1 MMQRRRLIFLLLPVM
16 ALWGACSG
24 KTGKSSD
31 NTYANK
37 EIIFADA
44 GWDSIKLNNAVV
56 GLIAETAFAYKGYRE
71 LSAGTVLLHEG
82 LINGEVDVHMEIW
95 VDNLSFYPVDL
106 AAGKFQEL
114 GLNFDDNSQGIYV
127 PRYVIEGDPE
137 RGITASA
144 PGLRTVQDLSRY
156 PRVFF
161 DEEKPGRGR
170 IYGAIPG
177 WKADEI
183 LYNKYLYYQLD
194 QQYEYFR
201 PGSEAAMNAAISA
214 AYEKGLPIAAYY
226 WEPTW
231 LLGKY
236 DFVLLEDKPYVN
248 DADLVAGKTAYSST
262 RVTIAV
268 SNNFAEANADFC
280 GFLRSYRTGSALL
293 SEALAYMQETG
304 ADHRE
309 TARWLLKKHDK
320 LLETWLTPA
329 LADLVR
335 SAL

>member
-1 MMQRRRLIFLLLPVM
+1 MTWRGRLIFLIVPAM
-16 ALWGACSG
+16 TALGACSG
-24 KTGKSSD
+24 SAEKSSGSH
-31 NTYANK
+31 ANK
-37 EIIFADA
+37 EIVFADA
-44 GWDSIKLNNAVV
+44 GWDSIKLNNAIA

-71 LSAGTVLLHEG
+71 LSAGSVLLHQG
-82 LINGEVDVHMEIW
+82 LINGEVDVHMENW
-95 VDNLSFYPVDL
+95 VDNLSFYPADL

-114 GLNFDDNSQGIYV
+114 GINFDDNSQGIYV
-127 PRYVIEGDPE
+127 PRYVIEGDPA
-137 RGITASA
+137 RGIKASA
-144 PGLRTVQDLSRY
+144 PDLRAVKDLYRY
-156 PRVFF
+156 SPVFP
-161 DEEKPGRGR
+161 DEEKVGRSR

-194 QQYEYFR
+194 RNYEYFR

-236 DFVLLEDKPYVN
+236 DFVLLEDEPYVN

-262 RVTIAV
+262 KVTVTV
-268 SNNFAEANADFC
+268 SNDFAGDNVDFC

-293 SEALAYMQETG
+293 SEALAYMQEAG
-304 ADHRE
+304 ADHRQA
-309 TARWLLKKHDK
+309 ARWLLKKHDG
-320 LLETWLTPA
+320 LLETWLAPA
-329 LADLVR
+329 RAELVR
-335 SAL
+335 AAL

>member
-1 MMQRRRLIFLLLPVM
+1 MMQRRGLIFPLLPLMV
-16 ALWGACSG
+16 LWGACSG
-24 KTGKSSD
+24 NTEKSSD
-31 NTYANK
+31 NIHTNK
-37 EIIFADA
+37 EIVFADA
-44 GWDSIKLNNAVV
+44 GWDSIKLNNAIA

-71 LSAGTVLLHEG
+71 LSAGSVLLHEG
-82 LINGEVDVHMEIW
+82 LISGEVDVHMENW
-95 VDNLSFYPVDL
+95 VDNLSFYPADL

-114 GLNFDDNSQGIYV
+114 GVNFDDNNQGIYV
-127 PRYVIEGDPE
+127 PHYVIEGDPA
-137 RGITASA
+137 RGIKVSA

-156 PRVFF
+156 SRVFP
-161 DEEKPGRGR
+161 DEEKVGRGR

-183 LYNKYLYYQLD
+183 LYNKYLYYRLD
-194 QQYEYFR
+194 QSYEYFR

-236 DFVLLEDKPYVN
+236 DFVLLEDNPYMN

-268 SNNFAEANADFC
+268 SNNFAGDNADFC
-280 GFLRSYRTGSALL
+280 DFLRRYQTGSALL
-293 SEALAYMQETG
+293 SEALAYMQEAGT
-304 ADHRE
+304 DHRE
-309 TARWLLKKHDK
+309 TARWLLKKHAD
-320 LLETWLTPA
+320 LPEAWLTPA
-329 LADLVR
+329 QADLVR
-335 SAL
+335 AAL